1 MLCVYQRITE
11 NNDIITDFQTDKL
24 MEFDVSSMELVGY
37 FTIALKPLTVRGETV
52 SNTDSE
58 EPHGLVQ
65 LLRLL

>member
-1 MLCVYQRITE
+1 
-11 NNDIITDFQTDKL
+11 